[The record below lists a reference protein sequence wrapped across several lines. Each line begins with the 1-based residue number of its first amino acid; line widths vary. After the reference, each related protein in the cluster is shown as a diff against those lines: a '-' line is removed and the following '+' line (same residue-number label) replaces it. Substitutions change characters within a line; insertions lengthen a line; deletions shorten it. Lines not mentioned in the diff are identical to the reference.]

1 MPASRRLDVAAIVLA
16 LSPVLALSQALPAA
30 AQPVSWLTRC
40 NHELASASL
49 PESGKYLY
57 ETGGKVAQPARGV
70 FDYTASVSARAST
83 YPTATKDV
91 LNLYSSPNIGL
102 SYYTSVGE
110 AAPYASKPTIGRI
123 SFAYQAK
130 DFKPILGG
138 PISLKLIVDGVAF
151 GPFQPDASS
160 TNSGRYGMWLDT
172 AETDGDGKPPI
183 LTPTE
188 FAKIAKAVE
197 TTSTVQLVLVQDKTD
212 IASTAIPFPNLAAWR
227 DGFAGWAAKTKPGV
241 GAATSCTAG
250 GSISN

>member
-1 MPASRRLDVAAIVLA
+1 MSSSHRVGLAAAALA
-16 LSPVLALSQALPAA
+16 LTLSQAMPAA

-70 FDYTASVSARAST
+70 FDYNASISARAST
-83 YPTATKDV
+83 YPTAAQDV
-91 LNLYSSPNIGL
+91 LNPYSSPNIGL
-102 SYYTSVGE
+102 SYYTTVGDVV
-110 AAPYASKPTIGRI
+110 PYAAQPTIGRI

-130 DFKPILGG
+130 DFKPIPGG
-138 PISLKLIVDGVAF
+138 PISLKLVIDGVTF

-160 TNSGRYGMWLDT
+160 ANSGRYGMWLDT
-172 AETDGDGKPPI
+172 AATDGDSKPPV
-183 LTPTE
+183 LTPAA
-188 FAKIAKAVE
+188 FAKIAKAVDAMK
-197 TTSTVQLVLVQDKTD
+197 TVQLILVQDKTD

-227 DGFAGWAAKTKPGV
+227 DSFAGWAAKTKPGV
-241 GAATSCTAG
+241 GAATSCSAG